1 MSPRAA
7 KLVSRGLIVL
17 AAAGFLTSV
26 VLSSTV
32 GHRQAPGQIV
42 VVGDPTV
49 GDGADVLAEL
59 QERRDRGDQF
69 TASVPPLVAIVFGA
83 VAAMWLV
90 TGSLIVS
97 RQPRNTSGW
106 LFTATGTVV
115 ALTLLPQAL
124 VVKGLKVDPGSVP
137 FLGAWA
143 VFGDNVFFII
153 ALIPLLF
160 LLFPDGRPPTPRW
173 RIAEYALFG
182 GLAVA
187 VLAYVVTPGP
197 LNNYIDFGVLYQNP
211 LGITALSGTAGLVS
225 GLAGLVVILASLSTV
240 VAVRGRFKRATGE
253 ERQQLRWLV
262 AVATVA
268 GVMFLFN
275 FLVLQIL
282 FALVKGLPDIF
293 IPGLLALVLTIAL
306 GVPGSYLIAI
316 YRYRLYDLDLVVK
329 KTVVFALMVAAVVAL
344 YLLVA
349 VVVPLVIVG
358 KGGNLQ
364 VGAVVLGVAIG
375 LLVFPVRARAQRL
388 ADRLV
393 YGRRATPYEVL
404 TSFSGRVGETYSTDD
419 VLPRMAQVLAQ
430 GVGAD
435 AARIWLLVGSS
446 LRAEASWPAGLP
458 SVAAVPVADGSVPTI
473 AGHDVVAVHHQ
484 GEMLGALSVTMPAS
498 DPMTPAKERL
508 VRDLAEQAG
517 LVLRNVRLIEDLRS
531 SRQRL
536 VVAQDEERRKL
547 ERDIHDGVQQQLVA
561 LAVKLKL
568 ADTMVDRDVEKAHA
582 SLAQLQ
588 ADTQQTLE
596 DLRDLARGIYPPLL
610 ADKGLVAA
618 LESQGRRAS
627 TPVAVESDGVGRYGR
642 DVEATVYFC
651 ALEALNNVAKYANAS
666 SVTIELDERD
676 GMLELRVVDDGEGF
690 DRGDTSYGTGL
701 QGMADRLDAVGGSL
715 TISSR
720 PGEGTTVSGRVPLVG
735 TP

>member
-17 AAAGFLTSV
+17 AATGFLASV
-26 VLSSTV
+26 VLSSTLS
-32 GHRQAPGQIV
+32 HRQTPGRIV

-49 GDGADVLAEL
+49 GDGGDVLVEL
-59 QERRDRGDQF
+59 QERRDRGDEF
-69 TASVPPLVAIVFGA
+69 TASVPPLAAIVFGA

-143 VFGDNVFFII
+143 VFGDNVLFIVG
-153 ALIPLLF
+153 LVPLLF

-187 VLAYVVTPGP
+187 VLAYLVTPGP
-197 LNNYIDFGVLYQNP
+197 LNNYIDYGVLYQNP

-225 GLAGLVVILASLSTV
+225 GIAGLVVILASLSTV
-240 VAVRGRFKRATGE
+240 VAVRGRFKRAVGE

-268 GVMFLFN
+268 GVLFVLN

-282 FALVKGLPDIF
+282 FAVVKGLPDIF
-293 IPGLLALVLTIAL
+293 IYGLLSLVLTIGL
-306 GVPGSYLIAI
+306 GVPGAYLIAI

-349 VVVPLVIVG
+349 VVVPLLIVG

-419 VLPRMAQVLAQ
+419 VLPRMAQVLGQ

-435 AARIWLLVGSS
+435 AARIWLVVGSS

-458 SVAAVPVADGSVPTI
+458 SVSAVPFVGGSVPAI

-484 GEMLGALSVTMPAS
+484 GEMLGALSVTMPAN

-547 ERDIHDGVQQQLVA
+547 ERNIHDGVQQQLVA

-568 ADTMVDRDVEKAHA
+568 ADTLVDRDAEKAHA

-588 ADTQQTLE
+588 TDTQQTLE

-610 ADKGLVAA
+610 ADQGLVAA

-627 TPVAVESDGVGRYGR
+627 TPVTVSSDGVGRYGR

-651 ALEALNNVAKYANAS
+651 ALEALNNVAKYADAS
-666 SVTIELDERD
+666 SVAIALAERD
-676 GMLELRVVDDGEGF
+676 GALEFRVVDDGEGF

-715 TISSR
+715 AVQSR
-720 PGEGTTVSGRVPLVG
+720 PGEGTTVSGRVPLAG

>member
-1 MSPRAA
+1 MSARLA

-17 AAAGFLTSV
+17 AAVGFLTSV
-26 VLSSTV
+26 VLSSTLS
-32 GHRQAPGQIV
+32 HRQTPSQIV
-42 VVGDPTV
+42 VVGDPAV
-49 GDGADVLAEL
+49 GDGAQVLAEL
-59 QERRDRGDQF
+59 QERRDRGDQL
-69 TASVPPLVAIVFGA
+69 TATDHPLVAILFGA
-83 VAAMWLV
+83 VAALWLV

-106 LFTATGTVV
+106 LFSSIGTVMAV
-115 ALTLLPQAL
+115 TLLPQAL

-143 VFGDNVFFII
+143 VFGDNVLFIVG
-153 ALIPLLF
+153 LIPLLF
-160 LLFPDGRPPTPRW
+160 LLFPDGLPPSPRW
-173 RIAEYALFG
+173 RLAQYALFG

-197 LNNYIDFGVLYQNP
+197 LNNYIDYGVIYQNP
-211 LGITALSGTAGLVS
+211 LGIAALSGTAGLVS
-225 GLAGLVVILASLSTV
+225 GVAGLVVILASLSTV
-240 VAVRGRFKRATGE
+240 VAVRGRFKRSTGE

-268 GVMFLFN
+268 GILFVLN
-275 FLVLQIL
+275 FFVLQ
-282 FALVKGLPDIF
+282 ALLAVVEGLPDIF
-293 IPGLLALVLTIAL
+293 IYGLLSLMLTIAV

-329 KTVVFALMVAAVVAL
+329 KTVVFALMVAAVVML

-349 VVVPLVIVG
+349 VVVPLLLVG
-358 KGGNLQ
+358 AGGHLQ
-364 VGAVVLGVAIG
+364 VGAVALGVAIG
-375 LLVFPVRARAQRL
+375 ILVFPVRARAQRL

-419 VLPRMAQVLAQ
+419 VLPRMAQILAQ

-446 LRAEASWPAGLP
+446 LRPEAAWPAGLP
-458 SVAAVPVADGSVPTI
+458 SAAAVPVADGSVPTI
-473 AGHDVVAVHHQ
+473 SGQDVVAVHHQ

-498 DPMTPAKERL
+498 DPMTPAKGRL
-508 VRDLAEQAG
+508 VHDLASQAG
-517 LVLRNVRLIEDLRS
+517 LVLRNVRLIGELRA

-536 VVAQDEERRKL
+536 VAAQDDERRKL

-582 SLAQLQ
+582 ALAQLGVDAQ
-588 ADTQQTLE
+588 RTLE

-618 LESQGRRAS
+618 LESQARRAS
-627 TPVAVESDGVGRYGR
+627 TPVTVESDGVGRYSR

-666 SVTIELDERD
+666 SVSIALAERD
-676 GMLELRVVDDGEGF
+676 GAMEFRVIDDGSGF
-690 DRGDTSYGTGL
+690 DHEATSYGTGL

-715 TISSR
+715 TVESR
-720 PGEGTTVSGRVPLVG
+720 AGSGTNVSGRVPLAG